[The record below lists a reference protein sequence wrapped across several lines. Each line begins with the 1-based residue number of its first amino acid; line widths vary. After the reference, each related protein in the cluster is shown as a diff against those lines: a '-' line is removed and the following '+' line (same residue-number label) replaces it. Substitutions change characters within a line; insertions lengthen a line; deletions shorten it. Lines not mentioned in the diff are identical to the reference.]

1 MDELAEIREQIDRI
15 DARIA
20 RLFEERMEACGRI
33 GRIKKEKG
41 LQVLDE
47 GREAEVL
54 KSRGGYV
61 GAQML
66 PYWEE
71 VLATLMKV
79 SQDDQWN
86 LRENCPSRK
95 K

>member
-54 KSRGGYV
+54 KSRSGYV
-61 GAQML
+61 SAQML

-79 SQDDQWN
+79 SKDYQWN

>member
-54 KSRGGYV
+54 QSRSGNV
-61 GAQML
+61 GAKML
-66 PYWEE
+66 PNWDQ
-71 VLATLMKV
+71 AHASLMKV
-79 SQDDQWN
+79 SKDYQWN

>member
-47 GREAEVL
+47 GREAEVD
-54 KSRGGYV
+54 
-61 GAQML
+61 A
-66 PYWEE
+66 
-71 VLATLMKV
+71 
-79 SQDDQWN
+79 
-86 LRENCPSRK
+86 
-95 K
+95 

>member
-1 MDELAEIREQIDRI
+1 MEELAEIREQIDRI

-54 KSRGGYV
+54 KSRIGYV

-79 SQDDQWN
+79 SKDYQWN

>member
-54 KSRGGYV
+54 KSRRGYV

-79 SQDDQWN
+79 SKDYQWN

>member
-1 MDELAEIREQIDRI
+1 MDELAEIREQLDRI

-54 KSRGGYV
+54 KSRSG
-61 GAQML
+61 
-66 PYWEE
+66 
-71 VLATLMKV
+71 
-79 SQDDQWN
+79 
-86 LRENCPSRK
+86 
-95 K
+95 

>member
-54 KSRGGYV
+54 KSRSSYV

-79 SQDDQWN
+79 SKDYQWN

>member
-54 KSRGGYV
+54 KSRCGYV

-79 SQDDQWN
+79 SKDYQWN

>member
-54 KSRGGYV
+54 KSRSCYV

-79 SQDDQWN
+79 SKDYQWN